1 MKKNIDVGKVFGL
14 GARIYKNFVGIKRQ
28 YKYLMSQNNNYL
40 EVAYLYKLFVS
51 LILNFE
57 IEVEDAKLEIVKIM
71 QKKSMKKHNLKA
83 EYNNI

>member
-1 MKKNIDVGKVFGL
+1 MGL
-14 GARIYKNFVGIKRQ
+14 
-28 YKYLMSQNNNYL
+28 NNNYL

-71 QKKSMKKHNLKA
+71 QSKAMRKHNLKT
-83 EYNNI
+83 EYKTI

>member
-1 MKKNIDVGKVFGL
+1 MGL
-14 GARIYKNFVGIKRQ
+14 
-28 YKYLMSQNNNYL
+28 NNNYL

-71 QKKSMKKHNLKA
+71 QTKSMRKHNLKQ
-83 EYNNI
+83 EFKSIQLDDENGMIIISGSTEKFS

>member
-1 MKKNIDVGKVFGL
+1 MNL
-14 GARIYKNFVGIKRQ
+14 
-28 YKYLMSQNNNYL
+28 NNNYL

-71 QKKSMKKHNLKA
+71 QTKSMKKHNLK
-83 EYNNI
+83 

>member
-1 MKKNIDVGKVFGL
+1 M
-14 GARIYKNFVGIKRQ
+14 Q
-28 YKYLMSQNNNYL
+28 MNNNYL

-71 QKKSMKKHNLKA
+71 QAKSMKKHNLKA
-83 EYNNI
+83 EYKSI